1 MKRLIVLSIFTILAI
16 FTVFA
21 EDVILLTNGAT
32 IRAKVIECS
41 SVEVKYFNLDIHD
54 GPIFTLFDHEVAL
67 AELNNGQTYYYSPMN
82 FELTKMSY
90 DQIFRF
96 SPRNYYHEG
105 KFYHRSQM
113 EDLLKNSCE
122 VAFQEYRKGKTLN
135 YVGWGLFAGG
145 FVLDAAGIALMNYGA
160 LESGWALLTLGS
172 ATTLASIPTI
182 IIGQYK
188 INNAYKK
195 YNKQDLS
202 LNVGVNPIGVGL
214 VLQF

>member
-1 MKRLIVLSIFTILAI
+1 M
-16 FTVFA
+16 
-21 EDVILLTNGAT
+21 
-32 IRAKVIECS
+32 
-41 SVEVKYFNLDIHD
+41 
-54 GPIFTLFDHEVAL
+54 
-67 AELNNGQTYYYSPMN
+67 
-82 FELTKMSY
+82 
-90 DQIFRF
+90 
-96 SPRNYYHEG
+96 
-105 KFYHRSQM
+105 
-113 EDLLKNSCE
+113 
-122 VAFQEYRKGKTLN
+122 AFQEYRKGKTLN